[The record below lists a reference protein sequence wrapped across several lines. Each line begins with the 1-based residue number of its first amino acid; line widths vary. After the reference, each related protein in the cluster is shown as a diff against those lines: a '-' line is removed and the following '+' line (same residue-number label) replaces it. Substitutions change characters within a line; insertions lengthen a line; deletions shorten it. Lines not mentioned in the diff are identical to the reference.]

1 MKSKIVEIIFRIW
14 YWYVNKIDKNAD
26 VKLMNYGF
34 SDKNQVVP
42 MNEQDESDRY
52 SIQLYHHLAS
62 SVELKNKD
70 IVEIGSGRGG
80 GLMYVTKNFS
90 PASAKG
96 VDLCKKA
103 ISFCKKHYKHDKL
116 TFEHG
121 NAQELTL
128 EDNSYDVVLNVESSH
143 RYPDFESFIA
153 EVHRILRP
161 EGYFLFTDLRLNTNF
176 DEMKRVL
183 EASGLTIHK
192 ERFINE
198 EVVAAL
204 ELDDLRRRN
213 LVERLT
219 PKILHKQAL
228 RFAGNKG
235 SSTYDR
241 FKSKEFIYFSYVI
254 KKELKKTA

>member
-1 MKSKIVEIIFRIW
+1 MKSKVVEIIFRIW
-14 YWYVNKIDKNAD
+14 YWYVNKVDKNAD

-34 SDKNQVVP
+34 SDKNEVIP

-62 SVELKNKD
+62 TIDLKNKD
-70 IVEIGSGRGG
+70 IIEIGSGRGG
-80 GLMYVTKNFS
+80 GLSYITRNFN

-103 ISFCKKHYKHDKL
+103 ISFCKSHYKL
-116 TFEHG
+116 ANLSFEHG
-121 NAQELTL
+121 NAQKLNL
-128 EDNSYDVVLNVESSH
+128 ENSTFDVVLNVESSH
-143 RYPDFESFIA
+143 RYPDFKSFIS

-161 EGYFLFTDLRLNTNF
+161 GGYFLFTDLRFNSSF
-176 DEMKRVL
+176 DEMKRTL
-183 EASGLTIHK
+183 EDSGLVIYK
-192 ERFINE
+192 ERFIND

-204 ELDDLRRRN
+204 ELDDQRRRN

-228 RFAGNKG
+228 KFAGNKG
-235 SSTYDR
+235 SITYDR
-241 FKSKEFIYFSYVI
+241 FRSKEFIYFSYVI
-254 KKELKKTA
+254 KKELQQTA